1 MMYFNENQIIELYLE
16 TFKEKCSDTF
26 DSNVKI
32 KKLRKNEPIIR
43 EFHKDYKDGHSSS
56 EIEIDFNLVGW
67 SGFSDNALDDL
78 LKSTLEV
85 DENFYPIVDM
95 EIFQFTSKGKLNVK
109 IIFKFVFTRVDVREE
124 VINSTL
130 ATNTNETFIEKSKNI
145 TPGKQNI
152 NSTNS
157 NNQIDNSTEERDK
170 TIREIEL
177 RLSEIYTLLSKLK

>member
-1 MMYFNENQIIELYLE
+1 MIFFNENQIIELYLE
-16 TFKEKCSDTF
+16 TFKKKCYSTF

-32 KKLRKNEPIIR
+32 KKLRKNEPIIGD
-43 EFHKDYKDGHSSS
+43 FHKDYKDGNSSS

-67 SGFSDNALDDL
+67 SGFSDNALEDL
-78 LKSTLEV
+78 LKSTLEE
-85 DENFYPIVDM
+85 DENFYPVVDM

-124 VINSTL
+124 VISSSL
-130 ATNTNETFIEKSKNI
+130 AINTNKTFIEKNDNLSDKN
-145 TPGKQNI
+145 
-152 NSTNS
+152 NSQTGNS
-157 NNQIDNSTEERDK
+157 SEEKEK

>member
-1 MMYFNENQIIELYLE
+1 M
-16 TFKEKCSDTF
+16 
-26 DSNVKI
+26 KI

-130 ATNTNETFIEKSKNI
+130 ATNTNETFIEKNKKTDTI
-145 TPGKQNI
+145 DKQNSI
-152 NSTNS
+152 NNSTKS
-157 NNQIDNSTEERDK
+157 NIKVEDSEEKDRI
-170 TIREIEL
+170 IREIEL